1 MKIGLILRGKHRRT
15 DVELMKKHFDVKSFE
30 LPSDLPDLIE
40 NPEKYLK
47 MSKEFFDVDMIIS
60 YAAHPDLNLEII
72 KLAEKNGVE
81 LVIFSGG
88 SKAGSYKQLKEEG
101 KKRGVNVIW
110 EEICC
115 ATPALKDDR
124 FNDFFSLFGVPEFE
138 IEVENGKIKDV
149 EVKKSAFC
157 GATYFV
163 AERIKGLDVN
173 EAPSKAGYYT
183 QIYPCMASRGI
194 NGGIHRAARVH
205 KRAVEKAL
213 EKHLEEKNIQDNRNK
228 ENP

>member
-1 MKIGLILRGKHRRT
+1 MKVGLILRGKYRRS

-30 LPSDLPDLIE
+30 LPENLPDLIE
-40 NPEKYLK
+40 NPDEYLK
-47 MSKEFFDVDMIIS
+47 IPKEFFDVDIIIS
-60 YAAHPDLNLEII
+60 YATHPDLNLELI
-72 KLAEKNGVE
+72 KLAEKYNVK

-88 SKAGSYKQLKEEG
+88 AKAGSYKQLKEEG
-101 KKRGVNVIW
+101 KKRNVTVIW

-115 ATPALKDDR
+115 ATPALKDDKY
-124 FNDFFSLFGVPEFE
+124 NEFFSLFGVPEFE

-149 EVKKSAFC
+149 RVKKSAFC

-163 AERIKGLDVN
+163 AKNIKGLSVE

-183 QIYPCMASRGI
+183 QIYPCMASRGM

-213 EKHLEEKNIQDNRNK
+213 EKVGYKC
-228 ENP
+228 